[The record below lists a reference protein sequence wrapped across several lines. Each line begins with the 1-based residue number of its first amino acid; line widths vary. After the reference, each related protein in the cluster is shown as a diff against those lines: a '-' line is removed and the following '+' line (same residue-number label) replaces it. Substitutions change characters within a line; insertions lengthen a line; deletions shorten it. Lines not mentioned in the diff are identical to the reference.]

1 MVEVAYN
8 IAVTVI
14 YMCVSV
20 IVAAFTTVV
29 VACFAY
35 GTLRAIKD
43 NAKDKED

>member
-14 YMCVSV
+14 YMCVSI

-35 GTLRAIKD
+35 GTLRSNKD
-43 NAKDKED
+43 NAKEKD